1 MAVITHLLLGSFCV
15 HHLHQPYLIVLL
27 IGYLKSSSP
36 ITLTRILF
44 LKIDLFTL
52 KLEKV
57 RYLLLMHVYVCVQV
71 CTSAHRGQRKV
82 LDPLELQCP
91 TVVASPVKRTE
102 LEPSARAVPVL
113 HH

>member
-1 MAVITHLLLGSFCV
+1 MESV
-15 HHLHQPYLIVLL
+15 H
-27 IGYLKSSSP
+27 
-36 ITLTRILF
+36 
-44 LKIDLFTL
+44 
-52 KLEKV
+52 
-57 RYLLLMHVYVCVQV
+57 
-71 CTSAHRGQRKV
+71 TSAQLCRGQRKV